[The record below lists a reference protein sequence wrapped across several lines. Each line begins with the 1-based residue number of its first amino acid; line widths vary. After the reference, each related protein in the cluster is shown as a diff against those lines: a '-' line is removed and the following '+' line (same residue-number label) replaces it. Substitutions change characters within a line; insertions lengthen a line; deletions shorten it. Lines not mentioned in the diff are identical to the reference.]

1 MWGLLIF
8 RVGDLR
14 VLYRAWNQRFLWSH
28 LSFTNFNMYL
38 NWYFRGKERKTT
50 KNIHEV
56 VQRLHWKNFSKKM
69 PQHQFLTVTIL
80 WRQMRLLPHRQMPKL
95 EFDTSHQP
103 KHLYF
108 YPDFQLNR
116 KSWTPLPR
124 MTKKSNKLR
133 PNHQGALCQSILK
146 DNLAISG
153 LW

>member
-1 MWGLLIF
+1 
-8 RVGDLR
+8 
-14 VLYRAWNQRFLWSH
+14 
-28 LSFTNFNMYL
+28 
-38 NWYFRGKERKTT
+38 
-50 KNIHEV
+50 
-56 VQRLHWKNFSKKM
+56 M

-80 WRQMRLLPHRQMPKL
+80 WRQMRQFPHRQMPKP

-153 LW
+153 LCNKILAGDLTSFFKWGSIFFCLYFEFDKPFDEFFLSNNIKYLYLQ